1 MSRRAASLLA
11 AAVLV
16 SASVG
21 LVAAASKTYRSAE
34 WGFEFTYP
42 DQFAAGRYKDPVT
55 PERRAQQR
63 QTGLE
68 SPFAH
73 AIALVEPSRL
83 GARAPLDALPV
94 GEVAATITVIPA
106 RGQKA
111 DFDRRHLFRKEWET
125 IIAGRT
131 VYRLPGYPAP
141 YGDTMFYYLLPLGDD
156 LVIEVFAHRRHM
168 DQARAETGYDRVIE
182 GIIATFKTIPPGG

>member
-1 MSRRAASLLA
+1 MSRRAASL
-11 AAVLV
+11 AVAVLLV
-16 SASVG
+16 SASAG
-21 LVAAASKTYRSAE
+21 FPAAASNIYRNAE
-34 WGFEFTYP
+34 WGFEFAYP
-42 DQFAAGRYKDPVT
+42 DEFAAGP
-55 PERRAQQR
+55 
-63 QTGLE
+63 
-68 SPFAH
+68 PFTH

-83 GARAPLDALPV
+83 GVRAPLDALPV
-94 GEVAATITVIPA
+94 GEVAAITVIPA

-125 IIAGRT
+125 TIAGRT

-156 LVIEVFAHRRHM
+156 LVIELFAHRRHM

>member
-1 MSRRAASLLA
+1 M
-11 AAVLV
+11 
-16 SASVG
+16 
-21 LVAAASKTYRSAE
+21 
-34 WGFEFTYP
+34 
-42 DQFAAGRYKDPVT
+42 
-55 PERRAQQR
+55 
-63 QTGLE
+63 
-68 SPFAH
+68 
-73 AIALVEPSRL
+73 EPSRL

-94 GEVAATITVIPA
+94 GEVAAITVIPA

-111 DFDRRHLFRKEWET
+111 DFDRRHLFRTEWET
-125 IIAGRT
+125 TIAGRT

-182 GIIATFKTIPPGG
+182 GIIATFKLIAPGG

>member
-1 MSRRAASLLA
+1 MSRRAASLA
-11 AAVLV
+11 AALLV
-16 SASVG
+16 SALVG
-21 LVAAASKTYRSAE
+21 LVAAASKTHRSAE
-34 WGFEFTYP
+34 WGFEFAYP
-42 DQFAAGRYKDPVT
+42 DQFAAGRYKDPVS
-55 PERRAQQR
+55 PERQAR
-63 QTGLE
+63 Q
-68 SPFAH
+68 
-73 AIALVEPSRL
+73 VEPSRL

-94 GEVAATITVIPA
+94 GEVAAITVIPA

-125 IIAGRT
+125 TIAGRT

-182 GIIATFKTIPPGG
+182 GIIATFKLIAPGG

>member
-1 MSRRAASLLA
+1 MSRRAASLA
-11 AAVLV
+11 VAVLLF
-16 SASVG
+16 SASAG
-21 LVAAASKTYRSAE
+21 LPAAASQTYRNAE
-34 WGFEFTYP
+34 WGFEFAYP
-42 DQFAAGRYKDPVT
+42 DQFVAGRYKDPVT
-55 PERRAQQR
+55 PERQARQR
-63 QTGLE
+63 ETGLE

-94 GEVAATITVIPA
+94 GEVAAITVIPA

-125 IIAGRT
+125 TIAGRT

-168 DQARAETGYDRVIE
+168 DQTRAETGYDRVIE
-182 GIIATFKTIPPGG
+182 GIIPTFKLIAPGG

>member
-1 MSRRAASLLA
+1 MSRRGASLAA

-16 SASVG
+16 MASAG
-21 LVAAASKTYRSAE
+21 FLTAESKTYRSAE
-34 WGFEFTYP
+34 WGFEFAYP
-42 DQFAAGRYKDPVT
+42 DRLAAGRYKDTMT
-55 PERRAQQR
+55 PERQDRQR
-63 QTGLE
+63 ETGLE

-94 GEVAATITVIPA
+94 GEVAANTVIPA

-125 IIAGRT
+125 TIDGRT

-156 LVIEVFAHRRHM
+156 LVIELFAHRRHM
-168 DQARAETGYDRVIE
+168 DQARGETGYDRVIE
-182 GIIATFKTIPPGG
+182 AMIATFKTIAPGG

>member
-1 MSRRAASLLA
+1 MCRRAASLA
-11 AAVLV
+11 AAVLLV
-16 SASVG
+16 SASAG
-21 LVAAASKTYRSAE
+21 LPAAASQTYRNAE
-34 WGFEFTYP
+34 WGFEFAYP
-42 DQFAAGRYKDPVT
+42 DQFVAGRYKDPVT
-55 PERRAQQR
+55 PERQARQR
-63 QTGLE
+63 ETGLE

-94 GEVAATITVIPA
+94 GEVAAITVIPA

-125 IIAGRT
+125 TIAGRT

-156 LVIEVFAHRRHM
+156 LVIELFAHRRHM
-168 DQARAETGYDRVIE
+168 DQTRAETGYDRVIE
-182 GIIATFKTIPPGG
+182 GIIPTLKLIAPGG